1 MDARVRSALKAWQVT
16 GVCWLNENT
25 SGGAMLV
32 SYRYV
37 GRLCRGLWAV
47 YSAEGDR
54 EMKEIVCDQGYD
66 QSGVLRVHDVAY
78 VGRLSSRR
86 HLRIQ
91 TLISW
96 FASSMTLYERSTT
109 TGMRRKYILRQ
120 LRI

>member
-1 MDARVRSALKAWQVT
+1 
-16 GVCWLNENT
+16 
-25 SGGAMLV
+25 MLV
-32 SYRYV
+32 SYYYV
-37 GRLCRGLWAV
+37 GELCRGLWAV
-47 YSAEGDR
+47 YSAEGDW

-86 HLRIQ
+86 HLRSNEVRIQ
-91 TLISW
+91 ALISW
-96 FASSMTLYERSTT
+96 FTSSMTLYERSTT